1 MNQHLPRRLGAI
13 AGLVSGGFA
22 VAIGIATAAVLDTP
36 SPIDAVGS
44 SFIDRTPAWLK
55 EWAIQTFGTADKAV
69 LRGGIFA
76 VLAVASAILGA
87 TGVDRLRRYVS
98 GAVVFGI
105 LGSVAIAE
113 RPGHGIT
120 SHIAPWLGIVSGA
133 VAYTVATDR
142 WSARWWDRRTPHES
156 RAPLGWDRRRF
167 FRTTA
172 TIGAAAAATGIV
184 GRVVSQ
190 QRRGD
195 YVAAVPNALPAV
207 DDPSTP
213 LIDEGFHP
221 TEPFVTPAGDFYRI
235 DTALSIP
242 YTTVDKWSL
251 SISGLVDQP
260 LVLTYDDLV
269 ARPQVE
275 RMITICCVS
284 NEVGGRYV
292 GNAVWQ
298 GVLLADLLD
307 EVGVKPEAEQLFSRS
322 LDGWT
327 SGFPIEVARDGR
339 DAMIAIGMN
348 GDSLPFEHGF
358 PARLIVPGLYGYVSA
373 TKWLSSIELTTWAD
387 DVGYWVPLGWSRLAP
402 IKTQSRIDVPR
413 IGERVPAGR
422 FRLAGVAWATH
433 TGIERVEVRIDEG
446 EWRVAELSRD
456 VSDDTWRQ
464 WVLDWDATPG
474 EHRVTVRATD
484 RSGYVQ
490 TSEQRA
496 PAPDGATGWHS
507 RKFTVTD

>member
-1 MNQHLPRRLGAI
+1 MNRTLPRRLGGL
-13 AGLVSGGFA
+13 AGLVSGTFA
-22 VAIGIATAAVLDTP
+22 VAVGVLVAALFERP

-44 SFIDRTPAWLK
+44 SFIDRTPTWLR
-55 EWAIQTFGTADKAV
+55 EWAIDTFGTSDKAV
-69 LRGGIFA
+69 LRGGIYVVLALASCGLGALSTTRLSRFVLGAAIFA
-76 VLAVASAILGA
+76 VLGSAAL
-87 TGVDRLRRYVS
+87 
-98 GAVVFGI
+98 
-105 LGSVAIAE
+105 AE
-113 RPGHGIT
+113 RPGHGFT
-120 SHIAPWLGIVSGA
+120 SHLAPWVGIVGGIGA
-133 VAYTVATDR
+133 FTVVTER
-142 WSARWWDRRTPHES
+142 WRELWWDRRTPHES

-172 TIGAAAAATGIV
+172 TIGAAAAVTGVV
-184 GRVVSQ
+184 GRAVST
-190 QRRGD
+190 RRRDD
-195 YVAAVPNALPAV
+195 YAAAVPDALPAV
-207 DDPSTP
+207 DDPGTP
-213 LIDEGFHP
+213 LVDESFHP
-221 TEPFVTPAGDFYRI
+221 TQPFVTPVGDFYCI

-242 YTTVDKWSL
+242 YTNVDKWSL
-251 SISGLVDQP
+251 SIGGLVDRP
-260 LVLTYDDLV
+260 LVLTYDDLRQ
-269 ARPQVE
+269 RPQVE
-275 RMITICCVS
+275 RMITIACVS

-307 EVGVKPEAEQLFSRS
+307 DVGVRPEAEQLFSRS
-322 LDGWT
+322 IDGWT

-348 GDSLPFEHGF
+348 GESLPFEHGF

-413 IGERVPAGR
+413 SGERVKAGR
-422 FRLAGVAWATH
+422 HRLAGVAWATH

-446 EWRVAELSRD
+446 DWQEAELSRD

-464 WVLDWDATPG
+464 WILDWDATPG

-507 RKFTVTD
+507 RSFKVED

>member
-1 MNQHLPRRLGAI
+1 MSQRLPRRLAAV

-22 VAIGIATAAVLDTP
+22 VAIGIATSAVADTA

-55 EWAIQTFGTADKAV
+55 EWAIQTFETADKAV
-69 LRGGIFA
+69 LRGGIYV
-76 VLAVASAILGA
+76 VLALASCLLGAVSVERFRRFVFGSLVFAILG
-87 TGVDRLRRYVS
+87 S
-98 GAVVFGI
+98 GA
-105 LGSVAIAE
+105 LSE
-113 RPGHGIT
+113 RPGHGLT
-120 SHIAPWLGIVSGA
+120 AHLAPWIGIAGGIA
-133 VAYTVATDR
+133 AYAIVTDR
-142 WSARWWDRRTPHES
+142 WSTRWWDRRTPHES

-172 TIGAAAAATGIV
+172 TIGAAAAATGVV
-184 GRVVSQ
+184 GRVISR
-190 QRRGD
+190 QRRDD

-221 TEPFVTPAGDFYRI
+221 TEPFITPVGDFYRI

-251 SISGLVDQP
+251 SIGGLVDQP
-260 LVLTYDDLV
+260 LVLTYDDL
-269 ARPQVE
+269 ANRPQVE
-275 RMITICCVS
+275 RMITIACVS

-307 EVGVKPEAEQLFSRS
+307 EVGVRPEAEQLFSRS
-322 LDGWT
+322 IDGWT
-327 SGFPIEVARDGR
+327 SGFPVEVARDGR

-348 GDSLPFEHGF
+348 GESLPFEHGF

-413 IGERVPAGR
+413 VGERVPAGTFR
-422 FRLAGVAWATH
+422 FAGVAWATH
-433 TGIERVEVRIDEG
+433 IGIERVEVRIDDG
-446 EWRVAELSRD
+446 EWRDAELSKD
-456 VSDDTWRQ
+456 VSNDTWRQ
-464 WVLDWDATPG
+464 WILDWDATPG
-474 EHRVTVRATD
+474 EHRITVRATD
-484 RSGYVQ
+484 RGGYVQ

-507 RKFTVTD
+507 RTFRVTD